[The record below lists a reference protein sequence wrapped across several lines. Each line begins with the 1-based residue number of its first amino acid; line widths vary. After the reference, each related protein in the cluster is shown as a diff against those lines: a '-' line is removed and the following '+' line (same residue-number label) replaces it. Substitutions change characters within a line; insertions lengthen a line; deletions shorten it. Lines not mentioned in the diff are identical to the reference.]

1 MAESPEGKIDPFITS
16 AADANLGMIRGGVEG
31 GKLKIN
37 GKKEDIE
44 AIGKCVRIVTEDEF
58 GFTIELIGDGGLED
72 PLCLACPR
80 WGKASNKGDLCL
92 EREKE
97 YMATMPATAPGPLKD
112 ALQSSLTEE
121 PYTKGPTINI
131 VEVEEDGGEEDGE
144 EGGGEEGGGEEGG
157 EEGGGEEGGEEGGGE
172 EGGEEGGGEEGG
184 GEGGGAVEGI
194 GGAIGGL
201 VDGAVDKTKKAID
214 TLGDLLGH
222 VFTPDNLALP
232 AGALGSI
239 GGAIGS
245 GISKT
250 AEKLKGLL
258 PTDVHG
264 PNLGPM
270 LTGMRGRLIDA
281 WNKIREGL
289 ALPAEES
296 DDDGDA
302 GPDDEP
308 PTAGPERR
316 RKKRHESM
324 PWKRDAL
331 LATLLTG
338 VYIQRYVNHNGFP
351 SRDYYYPWTDIEQTF
366 ERVRDGERKKG
377 WFGRRGR
384 DEDPLVSKSYLRE
397 LFGYSS
403 QIPLEVVGEVGLAAG
418 VGLIASEQQN
428 RIPDYNCFELGYVP
442 AEIQSSSAA
451 AGTAGQVS
459 SVPEEPRYMLVARLK
474 TLNETTA
481 LIKKF
486 MSGVAGSPIVFNEE
500 DRVALENIEG
510 WVTTL
515 FNDPSFLETL
525 NQMHDLFG
533 CYHSEISKY
542 RHLVVEDYSIPQI
555 MNLLYD
561 LMNAV
566 GDDARQSLLGT
577 IKSKIR
583 EFKAAV
589 KYDNGPLSDEVKSNV
604 VMMNGG
610 MTVVDAIYMND
621 VLSRQTRLRAAM
633 CTNCPISQNCRV
645 VNSDNPLG
653 DLGRFNKPPQETD
666 NQPVEDAT
674 TNQEPEPTEG
684 ATVVGVKEVD
694 QTGAGYAGQ
703 NEAAA
708 AGTEDD
714 DTDGEIEADYEE
726 SDDLEEEE
734 EEEAI
739 QDESGSDTEAPE
751 PKKGKDKLARVAS
764 VTLSQRPQRLNDP
777 VEP

>member
-1 MAESPEGKIDPFITS
+1 MAESPETGIIPSRLANDPKQANILLILTSGSSRVKI
-16 AADANLGMIRGGVEG
+16 EG
-31 GKLKIN
+31 
-37 GKKEDIE
+37 D
-44 AIGKCVRIVTEDEF
+44 TE
-58 GFTIELIGDGGLED
+58 GLED
-72 PLCLACPR
+72 AACLTIGENGVVEVDESVIGARYGDPCEGCVLNMPQKVGIAGLCPVAEVKR
-80 WGKASNKGDLCL
+80 F
-92 EREKE
+92 
-97 YMATMPATAPGPLKD
+97 
-112 ALQSSLTEE
+112 SSLDSVTA
-121 PYTKGPTINI
+121 NAL
-131 VEVEEDGGEEDGE
+131 VEVLPSAAESSIEVIEYVEEEGGEEDGE
-144 EGGGEEGGGEEGG
+144 EGGGEEGGGEGG
-157 EEGGGEEGGEEGGGE
+157 EED
-172 EGGEEGGGEEGG
+172 GGEEGG
-184 GEGGGAVEGI
+184 GEGGGEEGGGKGAAGEGI

-245 GISKT
+245 GISKA

-316 RKKRHESM
+316 RKKRHEAM

-418 VGLIASEQQN
+418 VGLIASEQQD
-428 RIPDYNCFELGYVP
+428 RIPDYNCFELGYEP

-510 WVTTL
+510 WDTTL
-515 FNDPSFLETL
+515 FNVPSFLETL
-525 NQMHDLFG
+525 NQMHYLFG

-555 MNLLYD
+555 MNLLCD

-566 GDDARQSLLGT
+566 GDDARQSVLVT

-604 VMMNGG
+604 DMMIGG

-621 VLSRQTRLRAAM
+621 VLSRQTRLKAAM
-633 CTNCPISQNCRV
+633 CTNCPISLNCRV

-684 ATVVGVKEVD
+684 VIVDNVEKVD
-694 QTGAGYAGQ
+694 QAGVGDADQ
-703 NEAAA
+703 NEAEVDDE
-708 AGTEDD
+708 EDD
-714 DTDGEIEADYEE
+714 DTDGVVVADYEE
-726 SDDLEEEE
+726 SDDLEADDRAI
-734 EEEAI
+734 EA
-739 QDESGSDTEAPE
+739 ESEPGTEVLE
-751 PKKGKDKLARVAS
+751 SKKGKGKGKDKLDRVAS
-764 VTLSQRPQRLNDP
+764 VTPSQTLHVPSAAI
-777 VEP
+777 EP